1 MLRDKATEGKRERK
15 TKVGE
20 TERKKNVRQCGLWD
34 IERESYRYKDR
45 EGAGKID
52 TMEERERDKSG
63 RENKI
68 ERETG
73 SVMSEKERYR
83 VGRKIQKN
91 TRKRDGEISKERQGW
106 DNKER

>member
-1 MLRDKATEGKRERK
+1 MWTVGERERAA
-15 TKVGE
+15 
-20 TERKKNVRQCGLWD
+20 
-34 IERESYRYKDR
+34 DR

-73 SVMSEKERYR
+73 SVMSEKERDR
-83 VGRKIQKN
+83 VGRKIQKKILERETGVRGN
-91 TRKRDGEISKERQGW
+91 IERETAIERERERERERQGW

>member
-1 MLRDKATEGKRERK
+1 MGERERA
-15 TKVGE
+15 T
-20 TERKKNVRQCGLWD
+20 
-34 IERESYRYKDR
+34 DR

-73 SVMSEKERYR
+73 SVMSEKERDR
-83 VGRKIQKN
+83 VGRKIQKKILERETGVRGN
-91 TRKRDGEISKERQGW
+91 IERETAIERKRERQGW

>member
-1 MLRDKATEGKRERK
+1 MWTVGEREKAT
-15 TKVGE
+15 
-20 TERKKNVRQCGLWD
+20 
-34 IERESYRYKDR
+34 DR

-73 SVMSEKERYR
+73 SVMSEKERDR
-83 VGRKIQKN
+83 VGRKIQKKILERE
-91 TRKRDGEISKERQGW
+91 TGGKGRYRKRER
-106 DNKER
+106 ERERERDRGGIIKKDRDRLG